1 MDNINDDNNSEVSN
15 LDVEDELLLNSNNGM
30 NNSLDDVSAEKH

>member
-15 LDVEDELLLNSNNGM
+15 LDVDDELLLNSNNEM
-30 NNSLDDVSAEKH
+30 NDSLDDVSAEKH

>member
-15 LDVEDELLLNSNNGM
+15 LDVEDELLLNSNNEM
-30 NNSLDDVSAEKH
+30 NDSFNDNNDEKK

>member
-1 MDNINDDNNSEVSN
+1 MDNVNDDNNSEVSN
-15 LDVEDELLLNSNNGM
+15 LDVEDELVINANDEL

>member
-1 MDNINDDNNSEVSN
+1 MEDISDDNNSEISN
-15 LDVEDELLLNSNNGM
+15 LDVEDELVINANDEL

>member
-1 MDNINDDNNSEVSN
+1 MEDISDDNNSEISN
-15 LDVEDELLLNSNNGM
+15 LDVEDELDINANDEL